1 MKTPKMPAPDPAT
14 IAAQQEAKQR
24 AEEERKKAEEAAS
37 STERLRSSGAMGR
50 RSLFSAGES
59 GYNSMLGG

>member
-1 MKTPKMPAPDPAT
+1 MKTPNMPAPDPAT

-24 AEEERKKAEEAAS
+24 AEEERKKAEEAAA

-50 RSLFSAGES
+50 RSLFSMGEQ
-59 GYNSMLGG
+59 GYSSKLGS

>member
-1 MKTPKMPAPDPAT
+1 MRTPQIPPADPAT

-24 AEEERKKAEEAAS
+24 AAEERKKAEEAAA

-50 RSLFSAGES
+50 RSLFSMGEQ
-59 GYNSMLGG
+59 GYSSNLGS